1 MALIVQKYGG
11 SSVADTESIKRV
23 AKRVVETE
31 KKGNKVA
38 VVVSAMGDTTD
49 DLIPSVRWTC

>member
-1 MALIVQKYGG
+1 MALIVQKYGS

-31 KKGNKVA
+31 KKG
-38 VVVSAMGDTTD
+38 GRGG
-49 DLIPSVRWTC
+49 LRHGRHHR